1 LLAYVHVRGGHAVT
15 GDLQAYVGKALYDA
29 NPQLPAAVRT
39 GLRGG
44 DLRPWAPFETLP
56 PPKAD
61 GQEQQANFVINFPAF
76 TINGKSYDPDVVNFT
91 REVNTTDDW
100 LLTSQGEPHIFH
112 IHVNPFQVMDVT
124 TTNANGQQIS
134 IYNPDGTCRPEIVSS
149 DKQQLANQYC
159 GMRNVFRDTII
170 VENNYQIRVRTRYE
184 RYIGE
189 YVLHCHILDHEDA
202 GMMANIAI
210 VPDLNAPGGGLGMSG
225 MHHAKPVPP
234 TTPAAATK
242 P

>member
-1 LLAYVHVRGGHAVT
+1 
-15 GDLQAYVGKALYDA
+15 
-29 NPQLPAAVRT
+29 
-39 GLRGG
+39 
-44 DLRPWAPFETLP
+44 
-56 PPKAD
+56 
-61 GQEQQANFVINFPAF
+61 
-76 TINGKSYDPDVVNFT
+76 
-91 REVNTTDDW
+91 
-100 LLTSQGEPHIFH
+100 
-112 IHVNPFQVMDVT
+112 M
-124 TTNANGQQIS
+124 
-134 IYNPDGTCRPEIVSS
+134 SS

-225 MHHAKPVPP
+225 MHHAKSAPP
-234 TTPAAATK
+234 MTPAATK